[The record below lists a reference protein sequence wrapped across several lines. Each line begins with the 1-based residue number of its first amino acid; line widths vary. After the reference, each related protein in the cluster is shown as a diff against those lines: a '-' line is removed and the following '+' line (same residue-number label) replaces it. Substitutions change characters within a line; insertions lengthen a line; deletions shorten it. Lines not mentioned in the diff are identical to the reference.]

1 MDNIQTLEDEL
12 ELWLV
17 SPINED
23 VEECSVDRDITQE
36 WSNLFEE
43 RLEPEPNF
51 HITHSYQLDDP
62 MVMLT
67 LLSSANAARAGT
79 RAGAHTRAGADVME
93 PSDDLP
99 VEEQVPDFE
108 SGMAEQ
114 EFEIDIVSDQA
125 NWSDEM
131 LEEFLLQVLL
141 SSDDG
146 N

>member
-1 MDNIQTLEDEL
+1 MLHKHQSDLDFWSVKNMDNIQILEDEL

-23 VEECSVDRDITQE
+23 VEECSVDREITQE

-62 MVMLT
+62 MVM
-67 LLSSANAARAGT
+67 
-79 RAGAHTRAGADVME
+79 DVML

-108 SGMAEQ
+108 PRMAEQ

-125 NWSDEM
+125 NWNNEM

>member
-1 MDNIQTLEDEL
+1 MLHKHQSDLDFWSVNMDNILEDEL

-23 VEECSVDRDITQE
+23 VEECSVDREITQE

-62 MVMLT
+62 MVM
-67 LLSSANAARAGT
+67 
-79 RAGAHTRAGADVME
+79 DVML

-108 SGMAEQ
+108 SRMAEQ

-125 NWSDEM
+125 NWNNEM

>member
-1 MDNIQTLEDEL
+1 MDNILEDEL

-23 VEECSVDRDITQE
+23 VEECSVDREITQE

-62 MVMLT
+62 MVM
-67 LLSSANAARAGT
+67 
-79 RAGAHTRAGADVME
+79 DVML

-108 SGMAEQ
+108 PRMAEQ

-125 NWSDEM
+125 NWNNEM
-131 LEEFLLQVLL
+131 LEEFLLQVFL

>member
-1 MDNIQTLEDEL
+1 MLHKHQSDLDFWSVNMDNILEDEL

-23 VEECSVDRDITQE
+23 VEECSVDREITQE

-62 MVMLT
+62 MVM
-67 LLSSANAARAGT
+67 
-79 RAGAHTRAGADVME
+79 DVML

-108 SGMAEQ
+108 PRMAEQ

-125 NWSDEM
+125 NWNNEM